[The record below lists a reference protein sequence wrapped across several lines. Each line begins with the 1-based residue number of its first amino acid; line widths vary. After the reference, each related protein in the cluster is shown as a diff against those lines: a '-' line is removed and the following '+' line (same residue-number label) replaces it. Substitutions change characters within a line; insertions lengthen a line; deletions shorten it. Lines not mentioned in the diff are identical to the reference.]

1 MTSPSAT
8 NSLPLKNGGL
18 KDLPFWY
25 GATWLVRVIL
35 VPKVPFIHVF
45 SWEFYGYRNNV
56 TPPLFGLETGRWG
69 QEDL

>member
-1 MTSPSAT
+1 MTSPSET

-25 GATWLVRVIL
+25 GATWLVRAIL
-35 VPKVPFIHVF
+35 VPKVPF
-45 SWEFYGYRNNV
+45 NV
-56 TPPLFGLETGRWG
+56 MGILRVQKQCDTPPYWLGDWHRG